1 MSDPK
6 PCPPTAAEVVGRLKD
21 DGDFDA
27 LRRVIVRKVKD
38 NEVLRN
44 KIISEVK
51 QSVILQEDGS
61 EKLKLKDLS
70 DAIYK
75 DIGSKIMGQISDE
88 VWNVIQSNETDIRGT
103 VEAVYN
109 RILNPEKAPEPS
121 SKKLKRKGKEQQV
134 LPAKTQTTV
143 AVEAEDDDP
152 LEPPGFGRNNQH
164 NNIAAAAAAA
174 APAPAPAA
182 AAAEQKQQPKPNL
195 ENHNQAKLNGG
206 ETAAASG
213 PAGDDDDPMVPP
225 GFG

>member
-1 MSDPK
+1 MSDPGG
-6 PCPPTAAEVVGRLKD
+6 CGMRWPPTAAEVVGRLKD

-27 LRRVIVRKVKD
+27 LRRAIVRKVKG

-44 KIISEVK
+44 KIILEVK
-51 QSVILQEDGS
+51 QSVVLQEDGS

-70 DAIYK
+70 DAIYQ

-109 RILNPEKAPEPS
+109 RIMNPEEVPEPS
-121 SKKLKRKGKEQQV
+121 SKKQRKGHEEQA
-134 LPAKTQTTV
+134 LSTKTLAPV

-152 LEPPGFGRNNQH
+152 EEPPGFGSSNSQRNNIEATVRQ
-164 NNIAAAAAAA
+164 
-174 APAPAPAA
+174 
-182 AAAEQKQQPKPNL
+182 QQPPSNL
-195 ENHNQAKLNGG
+195 ETCNGAKPNGG
-206 ETAAASG
+206 EPAAVNNPG
-213 PAGDDDDPMVPP
+213 GDDDEDPDVPP

>member
-6 PCPPTAAEVVGRLKD
+6 HRPPTAAEVVGRLKD

-27 LRRVIVRKVKD
+27 LRRAIVRKVKD

-61 EKLKLKDLS
+61 EKLKLKELS

-109 RILNPEKAPEPS
+109 RILNPEKALEPS

-134 LPAKTQTTV
+134 LPAKAQTTV

-164 NNIAAAAAAA
+164 NNITA
-174 APAPAPAA
+174 APPPTTTTVE
-182 AAAEQKQQPKPNL
+182 AEQMQQPKPNL
-195 ENHNQAKLNGG
+195 ENHNEANLNGG
-206 ETAAASG
+206 EPAAANG